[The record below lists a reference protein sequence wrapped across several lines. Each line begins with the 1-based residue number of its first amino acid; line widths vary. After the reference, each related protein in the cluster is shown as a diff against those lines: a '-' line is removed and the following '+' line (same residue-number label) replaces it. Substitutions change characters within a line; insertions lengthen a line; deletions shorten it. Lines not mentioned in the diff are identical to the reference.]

1 MWSAVVEES
10 EGVVL
15 RGRYNTSH
23 TASHITLKT
32 LSRYT
37 LSASR
42 ISLTLTA
49 PDNAHTK
56 SHSIPSLLLTLKLVA
71 LAIVRQ
77 LEML

>member
-23 TASHITLKT
+23 TPHITLKR
-32 LSRYT
+32 SRYT

-56 SHSIPSLLLTLKLVA
+56 SHSLPSLLLTLKLIA

-77 LEML
+77 LKML

>member
-10 EGVVL
+10 EGSFE
-15 RGRYNTSH
+15 RTRYNTSH
-23 TASHITLKT
+23 TASQSPSKR
-32 LSRYT
+32 SRYT
-37 LSASR
+37 LSVT
-42 ISLTLTA
+42 LTLTA

-77 LEML
+77 LKML